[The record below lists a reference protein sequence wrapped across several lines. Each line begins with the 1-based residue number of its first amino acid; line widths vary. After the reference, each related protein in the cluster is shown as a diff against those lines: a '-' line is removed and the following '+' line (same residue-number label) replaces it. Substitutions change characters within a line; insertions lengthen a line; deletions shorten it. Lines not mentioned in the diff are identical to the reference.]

1 MTPRPRA
8 KIFRTGG
15 SLAVRLPK
23 EFRLP
28 GREVSI
34 RRAGTAVVLEPLRRA
49 IGWSAEFV
57 AFLRSPAV
65 ALIERAPQGRSERR
79 DLTLVT
85 SNVREFRRVPDLRVE
100 DWSKD

>member
-1 MTPRPRA
+1 MSSARA

-34 RRAGTAVVLEPLRRA
+34 RRAGSAVVLEPLRRPT
-49 IGWSAEFV
+49 GWSAAFV
-57 AFLRSPAV
+57 ALVLSPPER
-65 ALIERAPQGRSERR
+65 LIARPPQGRAERR
-79 DLTLVT
+79 NPL
-85 SNVREFRRVPDLRVE
+85 
-100 DWSKD
+100 

>member
-1 MTPRPRA
+1 MSRTRA

-34 RRAGTAVVLEPLRRA
+34 RRAGTAVVLEPVRRPH
-49 IGWSAEFV
+49 GWGAEFV
-57 AFLRSPAV
+57 ALVRSPHED
-65 ALIERAPQGRSERR
+65 LIERGPQGRSERR
-79 DLTLVT
+79 KIHL
-85 SNVREFRRVPDLRVE
+85 
-100 DWSKD
+100 